1 VGEFVPGYEGTAW
14 FGVGVP
20 KNTPKEIVDK
30 LNREINAG
38 LADPK
43 LKARLEEL
51 GGVPMSMTPADFGKF
66 ITDETE
72 KWSKVVKFADLKVE

>member
-1 VGEFVPGYEGTAW
+1 MGSTVAANVSEAGAP
-14 FGVGVP
+14 
-20 KNTPKEIVDK
+20 TPKEIVNE

-51 GGVPMSMTPADFGKF
+51 GGVPMSMTPADFGRF

-72 KWSKVVKFADLKVE
+72 KWGKVVNFADLKVE